1 MRAGGLPLA
10 DAAAAIPARLA
21 KVSPFDRRISSGFE
35 VSFADAPMRRC
46 ADTPTRRHADTPTR
60 RHADTP
66 TGRFVDPRVAERPG
80 IGRHTRGCNPP
91 GRPKLNPPPV
101 IRLDPIATTVH
112 HRRPSVRSRAP
123 ALRTRIVP
131 GDIALDS
138 AKRPIGM
145 SHEFFS
151 CPP

>member
-35 VSFADAPMRRC
+35 VSFADAPM
-46 ADTPTRRHADTPTR
+46 R

>member
-46 ADTPTRRHADTPTR
+46 ADTPTR

>member
-46 ADTPTRRHADTPTR
+46 ADTPTRRHADTPT
-60 RHADTP
+60 
-66 TGRFVDPRVAERPG
+66 GRFVDPRVAERPG
-80 IGRHTRGCNPP
+80 IGRHTRGCTPP